1 LARAAGR
8 PAQAVQRKDRRLP
21 DLVSANVKRC
31 RLSEKV
37 KRVGR
42 RLDTSG
48 PVEFHRRQPSIF
60 LWLLVLGFLAVQLQ
74 VWNGPPEGPD
84 YIPTEQD
91 RWVEARAKPA
101 VDRVLRVIGRD
112 LWISQVVARPQEGMV
127 LGSYVPGERL
137 ITFNSNAIMSR
148 AEFELIAAHESV
160 HAIFDHERLDAD
172 CGSRDWAGCLLVEET
187 TAYVLGAHI
196 AGTSRTR
203 QGGDGEALTS
213 RLIERYREACDW
225 SSPECKRRRLWEQA
239 IVEDYEGI
247 DPWKAFQIEI
257 HFGSVE
263 LVDAIDQICRE
274 NPDPWVAARVV
285 AERYI
290 QPI

>member
-1 LARAAGR
+1 M
-8 PAQAVQRKDRRLP
+8 
-21 DLVSANVKRC
+21 SANVKR
-31 RLSEKV
+31 RRVSEKI

-60 LWLLVLGFLAVQLQ
+60 LWLLVLGFFAVLVQA
-74 VWNGPPEGPD
+74 WNGPPEGPD
-84 YIPTEQD
+84 YVPTERD
-91 RWVEARAKPA
+91 RWIEVRAKDS
-101 VDRVLRVIGRD
+101 VDRVLRVIGGD
-112 LWISQVVARPQEGMV
+112 LCINGVIARPLEDRV
-127 LGSYVPGERL
+127 LGTYHYGEGL
-137 ITFNSNAIMSR
+137 ITFNSEAILSTS
-148 AEFELIAAHESV
+148 EFELIAAHECV
-160 HAIFDHERLDAD
+160 HAIFDHDRLDAD
-172 CGSRDWAGCLLVEET
+172 YGSRDWAGCQLVEET

-196 AGTSRTR
+196 AGAARTR

-213 RLIERYREACDW
+213 RLIEWYREACDW
-225 SSPECKRRRLWEQA
+225 SSPKCQRRQLWEQA
-239 IVEDYEGI
+239 VVGGYESI
-247 DPWKAFQIEI
+247 DPWDAFSIEI

-274 NPDPWVAARVV
+274 NPDPWEAARVV